1 MNPVRSAVSAVF
13 FLVITCAAVPAFAQ
27 VDFSGE
33 WAPRFWEDQPE
44 RVPGP
49 ELGDYLGIPISD
61 AARLRADSWDA
72 SIQTLPEWQC
82 RPHSA
87 DYIWRG
93 PSNLRISKEVDP
105 VSREITAFHAE
116 WLRSVDRAIYLDGR
130 PHPPADAL
138 HTWAGFSTATWDGD
152 MLTVTVTH
160 LKEGYLRRNGLPRSD
175 KATLTEHWI
184 RNGDILTVMTIIN
197 DPVYLTEPF
206 VRTTDYELDL
216 RQQVPPY
223 PCAVVQEVDRKKG
236 EVPSFLPGSNPYTTE
251 FATRHKIA
259 VDATRGGADT
269 MYPDFVAKSGQP
281 GRRSAER
288 EGGAATQP
296 QAPAAATSPPGIQIL
311 PVRGNVYMLLGAG
324 ANITA
329 SVGRDGVL
337 MVDAGS
343 AQTTDQVLAAI
354 RRLQDDLDLRDTL
367 VRGGAETRSSVASRN
382 VEPPA
387 KPIRY
392 IIDTSAD
399 PDHAGGNEK
408 IRLAGRTFTGGNVAG
423 NIADAGEGA
432 AILAHE
438 NVLQRL
444 LEPGPG
450 EQKAAPDAQPTD
462 TYYTDSMKLS
472 HFFNGEGIQLIH
484 QPAAHTEGDSVVW
497 FRGSDVIAAGDIYS
511 TVSYPVIDVTHGGT
525 INGVIDGLNRIL
537 DLAVAEFRTEGGTLV
552 IPGHGRLSDSAD
564 VAYYRDMVTI
574 IRDRVQSMIDKGM
587 TLDQVKAAR
596 PTADYEPRYGATTG
610 SWTTEMFVE
619 AVYVTLG
626 GGKKPAP
633 ARTPARRK

>member
-1 MNPVRSAVSAVF
+1 MNPVRSAVSAF
-13 FLVITCAAVPAFAQ
+13 FVCVVACTAAPAWAQ

-49 ELGDYLGIPISD
+49 ELGDYLGIPISE
-61 AARLRADSWDA
+61 AARLRAESWDA

-105 VSREITAFHAE
+105 VSREVTAFHAE

-138 HTWAGFSTATWDGD
+138 HTWAGFSTAKWDGD

-184 RNGDILTVMTIIN
+184 RNGDLLTVMTIVN

-223 PCAVVQEVDRKKG
+223 PCGVVQEVDRKKG
-236 EVPSFLPGSNPYTTE
+236 EIPSFLPGANPYTTE
-251 FATRHKIA
+251 FATRHKLPI
-259 VDATRGGADT
+259 DATRGGSDT
-269 MYPDFVAKSGQP
+269 MYPDFLAK
-281 GRRSAER
+281 GR
-288 EGGAATQP
+288 
-296 QAPAAATSPPGIQIL
+296 TSPNAPPVAPRPVEADLQVRLQVL

-324 ANITA
+324 GNITA

-337 MVDAGS
+337 MVDAGR
-343 AQTTDQVLAAI
+343 AQMSDQVLAAI
-354 RRLQDDLDLRDTL
+354 RQLQDDLDLRDTPL
-367 VRGGAETRSSVASRN
+367 GRGAETRSSVASRN
-382 VEPPA
+382 TEPPA

-392 IIDTSAD
+392 IVDTSAD

-408 IRLAGRTFTGGNVAG
+408 IRAAGRTFTGGNVAG

-444 LEPGPG
+444 LEPEAG
-450 EQKAAPDAQPTD
+450 EQKAPTDAQPTD

-484 QPAAHTEGDSVVW
+484 QPSAHTEGDSLVW

-511 TVSYPVIDVTHGGT
+511 TVSYPVIDVKHGGT
-525 INGVIDGLNRIL
+525 INGVVDGLNRIL
-537 DLAVAEFRTEGGTLV
+537 DLSVAEFRTEGGTLV

-574 IRDRVQSMIDKGM
+574 IRDRVQAMIEKGM

-596 PTADYEPRYGATTG
+596 PTADYEPRYGATAG
-610 SWTTEMFVE
+610 PWTTDMFVE

-626 GGKKPAP
+626 GGKKPVPAPAP
-633 ARTPARRK
+633 ARGRK

>member
-1 MNPVRSAVSAVF
+1 MNPVRSAVSALF
-13 FLVITCAAVPAFAQ
+13 FLIIACTAVPASAQ

-33 WAPRFWEDQPE
+33 WAPRLWEDQPE

-49 ELGDYLGIPISD
+49 ELGDYLGIPISE
-61 AARLRADSWDA
+61 AARLRGDSWDA

-116 WLRSVDRAIYLDGR
+116 WLRSVDRAVYLDGR

-138 HTWAGFSTATWDGD
+138 HTWAGFSTAKWDGD
-152 MLTVTVTH
+152 VLTVTVTH

-184 RNGDILTVMTIIN
+184 RNGDLLTVMTIVN

-223 PCAVVQEVDRKKG
+223 PCGVVQEIDRKKG
-236 EVPSFLPGSNPYTTE
+236 EVPSVLPGTNPYATE

-259 VDATRGGADT
+259 PDATRGGADT
-269 MYPDFVAKSGQP
+269 MYPDFLAK
-281 GRRSAER
+281 GRTSAI
-288 EGGAATQP
+288 
-296 QAPAAATSPPGIQIL
+296 APPTAPPAATSPPGIQIL

-324 ANITA
+324 GNITA

-337 MVDAGS
+337 MVDAGR
-343 AQTTDQVLAAI
+343 AQMTDQVLSAI
-354 RRLQDDLDLRDTL
+354 RQLQESLDLRDTPL
-367 VRGGAETRSSVASRN
+367 GSGAETRSSIASRN
-382 VEPPA
+382 TEPPA

-392 IIDTSAD
+392 IVNTSAD
-399 PDHAGGNEK
+399 ADHAGGNEK
-408 IRLAGRTFTGGNVAG
+408 VRLAGRTFTGGNVAG

-444 LEPGPG
+444 LEPEAG
-450 EQKAAPDAQPTD
+450 EQKAPPDAQPTD

-484 QPAAHTEGDSVVW
+484 QPSAHTEGDSLVW
-497 FRGSDVIAAGDIYS
+497 FRGSDIIAAGDIYS
-511 TVSYPVIDVTHGGT
+511 TVSYPVIDVKHGGS

-537 DLAVAEFRTEGGTLV
+537 DLSVAEFRTEGGTLV
-552 IPGHGRLSDSAD
+552 VPGHGRLSDSAD

-574 IRDRVQSMIDKGM
+574 IRDRVQAMIDKGM
-587 TLDQVKAAR
+587 TLDQVKASR
-596 PTADYEPRYGATTG
+596 PTADYEPRYGAASG
-610 SWTTEMFVE
+610 AWTTDMFVE
-619 AVYVTLG
+619 AVYTTLG
-626 GGKKPAP
+626 GGKKPAAKP
-633 ARTPARRK
+633 ASTPARRK

>member
-13 FLVITCAAVPAFAQ
+13 FFVVAFTAVPASAQ
-27 VDFSGE
+27 IDFSGE
-33 WAPRFWEDQPE
+33 WAPRMWEDQPE

-49 ELGDYLGIPISD
+49 ELGDYLGIPISE
-61 AARLRADSWDA
+61 AARMRADTWDA

-138 HTWAGFSTATWDGD
+138 HTWAGFSTAKWDGD

-184 RNGDILTVMTIIN
+184 RNGDILTVMTIVN

-223 PCAVVQEVDRKKG
+223 PCGVVQEIDRKKG
-236 EVPSFLPGSNPYTTE
+236 EVPSFLPGTNPYTTE
-251 FATRHKIA
+251 FATKHKLPA
-259 VDATRGGADT
+259 DATRGGADT
-269 MYPDFVAKSGQP
+269 MYPDFLAK
-281 GRRSAER
+281 GRTSPIA
-288 EGGAATQP
+288 P
-296 QAPAAATSPPGIQIL
+296 PVAPAPTTSAPGIQIL

-324 ANITA
+324 GNITV

-337 MVDAGS
+337 MVDAGR
-343 AQTTDQVLAAI
+343 AQMTDQVLAAI
-354 RRLQDDLDLRDTL
+354 RQLQNDLDLRETPL
-367 VRGGAETRSSVASRN
+367 GSGAETRSSVASRN
-382 VEPPA
+382 TEPPA

-392 IIDTSAD
+392 IVNTSAD

-408 IRLAGRTFTGGNVAG
+408 VRMAGRTFTGGNVAG

-444 LEPGPG
+444 LEPEPG
-450 EQKAAPDAQPTD
+450 EQKAPPDAQPTD
-462 TYYTDSMKLS
+462 TYYTDGMKLS

-484 QPAAHTEGDSVVW
+484 QPSAHTEGDSLVW
-497 FRGSDVIAAGDIYS
+497 FRGSDIIAAGDIYS
-511 TVSYPVIDVTHGGT
+511 TVSYPVIDVKHGGT

-537 DLAVAEFRTEGGTLV
+537 DLSVAEFRTEGGTLV
-552 IPGHGRLSDSAD
+552 IPGHGRLGDSAD

-574 IRDRVQSMIDKGM
+574 IRDRVKAMIDKGM
-587 TLDQVKAAR
+587 TLDQVKASR
-596 PTADYEPRYGATTG
+596 PTGDYEPRYGATSG
-610 SWTTEMFVE
+610 LWTTDMFVE
-619 AVYVTLG
+619 AVYTTLG

-633 ARTPARRK
+633 APSSARGKK

>member
-1 MNPVRSAVSAVF
+1 M
-13 FLVITCAAVPAFAQ
+13 
-27 VDFSGE
+27 
-33 WAPRFWEDQPE
+33 WEDQPE

-49 ELGDYLGIPISD
+49 ELGDYLGIPISE

-138 HTWAGFSTATWDGD
+138 HTWAGFSTAKWDGD
-152 MLTVTVTH
+152 VLTVTVTH

-175 KATLTEHWI
+175 TATLTEHWI
-184 RNGDILTVMTIIN
+184 RNGDLLTVMTIIN

-223 PCAVVQEVDRKKG
+223 PCGVVQEVDRKKG
-236 EVPSFLPGSNPYTTE
+236 DIPSFLPGTNPYTTE

-259 VDATRGGADT
+259 ADATRGGADT
-269 MYPDFVAKSGQP
+269 MFPDFLAK
-281 GRRSAER
+281 GRTS
-288 EGGAATQP
+288 P
-296 QAPAAATSPPGIQIL
+296 IAPPTAPPAATSPPGIRIL
-311 PVRGNVYMLLGAG
+311 PVRGNVYMLVGAG
-324 ANITA
+324 GNITA

-337 MVDAGS
+337 MVDAGR
-343 AQTTDQVLAAI
+343 AQMTDQVLAAI
-354 RRLQDDLDLRDTL
+354 RQLQDSLDLRDTPL
-367 VRGGAETRSSVASRN
+367 GSGAETRSSIATRN
-382 VEPPA
+382 TEPPA

-392 IIDTSAD
+392 IVNTSAD

-408 IRLAGRTFTGGNVAG
+408 VRLAGRTFTGGNVAG

-444 LEPGPG
+444 LEPENG

-484 QPAAHTEGDSVVW
+484 QPAAHTEGDSLVW
-497 FRGSDVIAAGDIYS
+497 FRGSDIISAGDIYS
-511 TVSYPVIDVTHGGT
+511 TVSYPVIDVKHGGT

-537 DLAVAEFRTEGGTLV
+537 DLSVAEFRTEGGTLV

-574 IRDRVQSMIDKGM
+574 IRDRVQAMIDKGM

-596 PTADYEPRYGATTG
+596 PTADYEPRYGATSG
-610 SWTTEMFVE
+610 AWTTDMFVE
-619 AVYVTLG
+619 AVYTTLG
-626 GGKKPAP
+626 GGKKPAAKP
-633 ARTPARRK
+633 ASTPARRK

>member
-1 MNPVRSAVSAVF
+1 MNPVRSLVSAVF
-13 FLVITCAAVPAFAQ
+13 FFVIAFTAVPASAQ
-27 VDFSGE
+27 IDFSGE

-49 ELGDYLGIPISD
+49 ELGDYLGIPISE
-61 AARLRADSWDA
+61 AARQRADTWDA

-138 HTWAGFSTATWDGD
+138 HTWAGFSTAKWDGD

-184 RNGDILTVMTIIN
+184 RNGDILTVMTIVT

-206 VRTTDYELDL
+206 VRTTDYELDP

-223 PCAVVQEVDRKKG
+223 PCGVVQEVDRKKG
-236 EVPSFLPGSNPYTTE
+236 EIPSFLPGTNPYMTE
-251 FATRHKIA
+251 FATKHKLPA
-259 VDATRGGADT
+259 DATRGGADT
-269 MYPDFVAKSGQP
+269 MYPDFLAK
-281 GRRSAER
+281 GRTSPIA
-288 EGGAATQP
+288 P
-296 QAPAAATSPPGIQIL
+296 PVAPAATTSTPGIQIL

-324 ANITA
+324 GNITA

-337 MVDAGS
+337 MVDAGR
-343 AQTTDQVLAAI
+343 AQMTDQLLTAI
-354 RRLQDDLDLRDTL
+354 RQLQSDLDLRDTPL
-367 VRGGAETRSSVASRN
+367 RSGAETRSSVAGRN
-382 VEPPA
+382 TEPPA

-392 IIDTSAD
+392 IVNTSAD

-408 IRLAGRTFTGGNVAG
+408 VRMAGRTFTGGNVAG

-444 LEPGPG
+444 LEPEAG
-450 EQKAAPDAQPTD
+450 EQKAPPDAQPTD

-484 QPAAHTEGDSVVW
+484 QPSAHSEGDSLVW
-497 FRGSDVIAAGDIYS
+497 FRGSDIIAAGDIYS
-511 TVSYPVIDVTHGGT
+511 TVSYPVIDVKHGGT

-537 DLAVAEFRTEGGTLV
+537 DLSVAEFRTEGGTLV

-574 IRDRVQSMIDKGM
+574 IRDRVKAMIDKGM
-587 TLDQVKAAR
+587 TLDQVKAAK
-596 PTADYEPRYGATTG
+596 PTGDYEPRYGATSG
-610 SWTTEMFVE
+610 PWTTDMFVE
-619 AVYVTLG
+619 AVYTTLG

-633 ARTPARRK
+633 APSPARGKK